1 VGSSARFVLFFTGAG
16 RGEGEAVVAQVPTLG
31 P

>member
-1 VGSSARFVLFFTGAG
+1 VWVRVLAVHFFADAG

-31 P
+31 S